1 MTQGY
6 NITVENDDKVYS
18 FKIILGNVAEVIGD
32 KPITTRT
39 MTEQDISLL
48 FTKIGGISVSE
59 LSNSNIQKGILALG
73 GNYVCY

>member
-73 GNYVCY
+73 GLR